1 MTKRTVKTIIAVL
14 MILAICLYFIS
25 GTYARYT
32 TSVGAKAEAS
42 VAKWAVSL
50 KHGGADITKGQ
61 ILKFT
66 VRENNNVVAGKIA
79 PSVTAVSTVE
89 VDLTGTE
96 VAVDFE
102 AIVDDKAIADIFG
115 ASASSVT
122 ATTTVTGGTVSG
134 TTSSTLALP
143 DGKAFTSSNGK
154 VTLTI
159 TLTWE
164 NVEAKNGSDTTVG
177 IAAKTLQIP
186 VTLNVQQH
194 IGQ

>member
-50 KHGGADITKGQ
+50 KHGGADITEGK

-66 VRENNNVVAGKIA
+66 VQENDNVVAGKIA

-102 AIVDDKAIADIFG
+102 AIVDDKAIANIFG
-115 ASASSVT
+115 ESASSVT
-122 ATTTVTGGTVSG
+122 ATTAVTGGSVSG
-134 TTSSTLALP
+134 TTSTLALP
-143 DGKAFTSSNGK
+143 NGQAFTSSNGK
-154 VTLTI
+154 VTLKI
-159 TLTWE
+159 TLTWKD
-164 NVEAKNGSDTTVG
+164 VEAKNGSDTTVG

>member
-14 MILAICLYFIS
+14 IILAICLYFIS

-50 KHGGADITKGQ
+50 KDGDADITEGK

-66 VRENNNVVAGKIA
+66 VQENDNVVAGKIA

-102 AIVDDKAIADIFG
+102 ATVNTAAIASIFG
-115 ASASSVT
+115 ESASSVEAKT
-122 ATTTVTGGTVSG
+122 EVTGGSVSG
-134 TTSSTLALP
+134 TTSTLALP
-143 DGKAFTSSNGK
+143 GGQKFTDANGK

-164 NVEAKNGSDTTVG
+164 NVEGNNGSDTTVG

>member
-50 KHGGADITKGQ
+50 KDGDADITEGK

-66 VRENNNVVAGKIA
+66 VQGNNNVVAGKIA
-79 PSVTAVSTVE
+79 PSVTAVSKVE

-102 AIVDDKAIADIFG
+102 ATVNDEAIADIFG

-122 ATTTVTGGTVSG
+122 ATTTVTGGQVSG
-134 TTSSTLALP
+134 TTSTLNLP
-143 DGKAFTSSNGK
+143 DGQKFTNANGK

-159 TLTWE
+159 TLTWK
-164 NVEAKNGSDTTVG
+164 NVEGNNVSDTTVG
-177 IAAKTLQIP
+177 NTAGTLEMP
-186 VTLNVQQH
+186 VTLNVKQH

>member
-14 MILAICLYFIS
+14 IILAICLYFIS

-50 KHGGADITKGQ
+50 KDGDADITEGK

-66 VRENNNVVAGKIA
+66 VQENNNVVAGKIA

-102 AIVDDKAIADIFG
+102 AIVDDKAIANIFG
-115 ASASSVT
+115 ESASSVS
-122 ATTTVTGGTVSG
+122 ATTAVTGGSVSG
-134 TTSSTLALP
+134 TTSTLALP
-143 DGKAFTSSNGK
+143 NGQKFTANNGK
-154 VTLTI
+154 VTLKI

>member
-50 KHGGADITKGQ
+50 KDGDADITEGKS
-61 ILKFT
+61 LKFT
-66 VRENNNVVAGKIA
+66 VQENNNVVAGKIA
-79 PSVTAVSTVE
+79 PSVTAVSRVE

-102 AIVDDKAIADIFG
+102 AIVDDKAIEDIFG
-115 ASASSVT
+115 ESVSSVT
-122 ATTTVTGGTVSG
+122 ATTTVTGGSVSG
-134 TTSSTLALP
+134 TTSTLALP
-143 DGKAFTSSNGK
+143 NGQAFTSSNGK

-177 IAAKTLQIP
+177 IEAKTLQIP

>member
-50 KHGGADITKGQ
+50 KQGGSAISKEKPLT
-61 ILKFT
+61 FT
-66 VRENNNVVAGKIA
+66 VQGNNNVVAGKIA

-96 VAVDFE
+96 VAVDFA
-102 AIVDDKAIADIFG
+102 AIVDDKAIANIFG
-115 ASASSVT
+115 ESASSVS
-122 ATTTVTGGTVSG
+122 ATTTVTGGQVSG
-134 TTSSTLALP
+134 TTSTLNLP
-143 DGKAFTSSNGK
+143 DGQKFTNANGK

-164 NVEAKNGSDTTVG
+164 NVEENNGSDTTVG
-177 IAAKTLQIP
+177 IAAETLVIP

>member
-14 MILAICLYFIS
+14 IIFAICLYFIS

-50 KHGGADITKGQ
+50 KDGDEYITEGK

-66 VRENNNVVAGKIA
+66 VQENNNVVAGKIA
-79 PSVTAVSTVE
+79 PAVTAVSTVE

-102 AIVDDKAIADIFG
+102 AIVNDKAIASIFG
-115 ASASSVT
+115 ASASSVS
-122 ATTTVTGGTVSG
+122 ATTAVTGGQVSG
-134 TTSSTLALP
+134 TTSTLALP
-143 DGKAFTSSNGK
+143 DGQAFTSSNGK
-154 VTLTI
+154 VTLKI
-159 TLTWE
+159 TLTWKD
-164 NVEAKNGSDTTVG
+164 VEAKNSSDTEVG
-177 IAAKTLQIP
+177 KTAGTLEIP
-186 VTLNVQQH
+186 VTLEVEQH
-194 IGQ
+194 IG